1 MIAAENSKNDL
12 KSDVNSR
19 LKSDPITDID
29 FDIILQ
35 VPHLFAV
42 STSELSSS
50 DGENP
55 ILNGLPR
62 RQFYRSHMLTLRSCS
77 VNVGRLNSEVVRSM
91 WASLSWE
98 LLYLTNDDDERY
110 SIQVNVD

>member
-1 MIAAENSKNDL
+1 M
-12 KSDVNSR
+12 
-19 LKSDPITDID
+19 
-29 FDIILQ
+29 
-35 VPHLFAV
+35 PHLFAV

-110 SIQVNVD
+110 SIQVKC

>member
-1 MIAAENSKNDL
+1 M
-12 KSDVNSR
+12 
-19 LKSDPITDID
+19 
-29 FDIILQ
+29 
-35 VPHLFAV
+35 PHLFSV

-50 DGENP
+50 EGENP

>member
-1 MIAAENSKNDL
+1 M
-12 KSDVNSR
+12 
-19 LKSDPITDID
+19 
-29 FDIILQ
+29 
-35 VPHLFAV
+35 PHLFSV

-110 SIQVNVD
+110 SIQVNADQSIYHLHPWQKRYSHLPLYDMK